1 MTFRRVD
8 YLEWARTH
16 MGRVK
21 FDLAKSNIKG
31 LTKDELG
38 IPLGDVPLAAPD
50 EDGVAELRD
59 LLAKRYGVKRRG
71 VLVSGGATMGIYLAC
86 AAALKPGDQAIVETP
101 VYEPLLRCVEERG
114 AEIRTLERRFDRGW
128 QIELEELERKIS
140 RNTRLV
146 LLTNTHNPSGAATSP
161 EKLLSIG
168 QLAHDH
174 GATVVVSEVY
184 LDNAFTPLR
193 PAATLGPNLVSIGSL
208 SKVYGLGGLRIGW
221 LAGDE
226 PFIARAREIL
236 DYLECDL
243 PAPSEW
249 IAAQALKK
257 SAELAERCRR
267 VAERGFSIL
276 REWIQKRDDLEW
288 VEPAGGTVALVKLP
302 HGVDAPAVSN
312 LLREKHSTLVVPG
325 DFFGARGFLRLSVG
339 MDEDVLRQGLKN
351 VGKGIDQLKSRRA

>member
-1 MTFRRVD
+1 MTFRRID

-38 IPLGDVPLAAPD
+38 VPLGDVPLFPPD
-50 EDGVAELRD
+50 EDGVPELRD
-59 LLAKRYGVKRRG
+59 LLAKRYGVKRPN
-71 VLVSGGATMGIYLAC
+71 VLVTGGATMGIYLAC
-86 AAALKPGDQAIVETP
+86 AAALKPGDPAIVETP
-101 VYEPLLRCVEERG
+101 AYEPLVRAVEERG
-114 AEIRTLERRFDRGW
+114 AELRTLERRFDRGW
-128 QIELEELERKIS
+128 QIELEELERKITRS
-140 RNTRLV
+140 TRLI
-146 LLTNTHNPSGAATSP
+146 LLSNTHNPSGAATSP

-174 GATVVVSEVY
+174 GAVVVVSEVY
-184 LDNAFTPLR
+184 LDNAFTPLK
-193 PAATLGPNLVSIGSL
+193 PAVTLGQNLVSIGSL

-221 LAGDE
+221 IVADE
-226 PFIARAREIL
+226 AFIARAREVL

-249 IAAQALKK
+249 IAAQALRK
-257 SAELAERCRR
+257 SADLAERCRR
-267 VAERGFSIL
+267 IAERGFSVL
-276 REWIQKRDDLEW
+276 REWIVKRDDLAW
-288 VEPAGGTVALVKLP
+288 VEPAGGTVALVRLP
-302 HGVDAPAVSN
+302 HGVDAAALSN
-312 LLREKHSTLVVPG
+312 HLREKHSTLVVPG

-351 VGKGIDQLKSRRA
+351 VGKAIDQLKSRRA

>member
-1 MTFRRVD
+1 MTFRRLD

-21 FDLAKSNIKG
+21 YDLAKSNIKA
-31 LTKDELG
+31 LSKEELG
-38 IPLGDVPLAAPD
+38 VPLGDVPLFPPD
-50 EDGVAELRD
+50 EDGVLELRD
-59 LLAKRYGVKRRG
+59 LIAKKYGVKRPS
-71 VLVSGGATMGIYLAC
+71 VLISGGATMGIYLAC
-86 AAALKPGDQAIVETP
+86 AAVLKTGDQAIVETP

-184 LDNAFTPLR
+184 LDNAFTALK
-193 PAATLGPNLVSIGSL
+193 PAAMLGPNLVSIGSL

-221 LAGDE
+221 LVGD
-226 PFIARAREIL
+226 PAFIARAREVL

-257 SAELAERCRR
+257 GPELAERCRR
-267 VAERGFSIL
+267 IAERGFSVL
-276 REWIQKRDDLEW
+276 REWIQKRDDLDW
-288 VEPAGGTVALVKLP
+288 VEPAGGTVALVRLP
-302 HGVDAPAVSN
+302 HGVDAPALSN

-339 MDEDVLRQGLKN
+339 MDEDVLRQGLKL
-351 VGKGIDQLKSRRA
+351 VGKAIDQLKSRRA